1 MPSKAGRR
9 GSICSLVNVETC
21 SHLTHTHCP
30 SIPPVRLRARMQSR
44 SSRAKPWLAKSP
56 SVFTPPAPSFRA
68 ASASD
73 RSQLT
78 ADILNEDR
86 VALAARLRD
95 PGDDPP
101 PYYRDSSAVEDEPCG
116 PPKTASSTI
125 CANFTFSSRLNVS
138 RQALGVKPTY
148 SRDSIVDASHV
159 IGVSEPEEWRE
170 ISTLQT
176 VTLSATLHIY
186 VPLTM
191 CLRNGLEHASR

>member
-1 MPSKAGRR
+1 
-9 GSICSLVNVETC
+9 
-21 SHLTHTHCP
+21 
-30 SIPPVRLRARMQSR
+30 MQSR

-56 SVFTPPAPSFRA
+56 TVFTPPAPSIRA

-101 PYYRDSSAVEDEPCG
+101 PYYRDSSAAEDEPCG
-116 PPKTASSTI
+116 PPKPASLSSVAI
-125 CANFTFSSRLNVS
+125 FTFSSRLNVS
-138 RQALGVKPTY
+138 RQPLGVKPTY
-148 SRDSIVDASHV
+148 SRDSNVEAGHV

-176 VTLSATLHIY
+176 VTLLATLHIY
-186 VPLTM
+186 VLLTM
-191 CLRNGLEHASR
+191 C